1 MRRRGAASLAGS
13 PVLIGAVTTLVV
25 VVAVFL
31 AYNANNGL
39 PFVPTYDLKVQL
51 PDAANLVKGDEVREG
66 GTRVGVVS
74 HIGARALPNGS
85 ARAVLTLKLQRSIQP
100 LPVDSTVIV
109 RPRSAL
115 GLKYVQI
122 TRGRASRGFVNGA
135 TLPLSAA
142 RPTPVEI
149 DDVFNMFN
157 EPTRAAER
165 QNLTTFGDALAGRGI
180 GLNQAIAEFPRL
192 LGTLTPVA
200 ANLASPQTGLA
211 TFFQALD
218 RGAREVAPVAEAQGE
233 LFANLDTTFSSLATV
248 TRAIQD
254 SISGGPPSLDTAT
267 RDLPQQLPFLR
278 NSEVLF
284 KRLRPGFAAFG
295 QAAPD
300 LAGTVTAGTPALQRS
315 VALDRRLSG
324 ALNSL
329 QEFSQDPRVPLG
341 IHQLDTAASLLRP
354 TVAFV
359 KPAQTVCNYL
369 ALFFRNG
376 SAVLSEGD
384 NIGTW
389 QRFIIV
395 APPQIANS
403 EAGPSTGPANGPQT
417 SVPLSKNSFLHS
429 DPYPNTAAP
438 GQPREC
444 EAGNE
449 GYIQNRAV
457 IGNVPGNQGTLH
469 EVTKVDKSR

>member
-1 MRRRGAASLAGS
+1 VRRRGGSLAGS
-13 PVLIGAVTTLVV
+13 PVLVGAVTTLVV

-51 PDAANLVKGDEVREG
+51 PDAANLVKGDEVRIG
-66 GTRVGVVS
+66 GSRVGVVS
-74 HIGARALPNGS
+74 HISARALPNGS
-85 ARAVLTLKLQRSIQP
+85 ARAVLSLKLERAVDP
-100 LPVDSTVIV
+100 LPADSTVLV
-109 RPRSAL
+109 RPVSAL
-115 GLKYVQI
+115 GLKYVEI
-122 TRGRASRGFVNGA
+122 TRGRSARGFANGA
-135 TLPLSAA
+135 TVPASGA

-149 DDVFNMFN
+149 DDVFNMFD
-157 EPTRAAER
+157 EPTRAASR
-165 QNLTTFGDALAGRGI
+165 VNLTTFGDALAGRGV
-180 GLNQAIAEFPRL
+180 GLNEAIAKFPRL
-192 LGTLTPVA
+192 LGTLRPVA
-200 ANLASPQTGLA
+200 ANLADPRTALGSL
-211 TFFQALD
+211 FVALD

-248 TRAIQD
+248 TGAIQD
-254 SISGGPPSLDTAT
+254 SISGGPPALDTAT
-267 RDLPQQLPFLR
+267 RDLPRQLPFLR
-278 NSEVLF
+278 ASELLF
-284 KRLRPGFAAFG
+284 RRLRPGFAAFG

-300 LAGTVTAGTPALQRS
+300 LAGTVTSGTPALQRS
-315 VALDRRLSG
+315 AGLDRRLSD
-324 ALNSL
+324 ALNSI
-329 QEFSQDPRVPLG
+329 QEFSQDPQVPLG
-341 IHQLDTAASLLRP
+341 IHQLTNAVTLLRP

-359 KPAQTVCNYL
+359 TPAQTVCNYL
-369 ALFFRNG
+369 ALFFTNG
-376 SAVLSEGD
+376 SKVLSEGD

-417 SVPLSKNSFLHS
+417 SNPLTRDSFLHS
-429 DPYPNTAAP
+429 NPYPNTAEP

-449 GYIQNRAV
+449 KYIPGRTV
-457 IGNVPGNQGTLH
+457 IGNLPGNQGTLH

>member
-1 MRRRGAASLAGS
+1 VRRRGGSLAGS
-13 PVLIGAVTTLVV
+13 PVLVGAVTTLVV

-39 PFVPTYDLKVQL
+39 PFVPTYDLDVQL
-51 PDAANLVKGDEVREG
+51 PDAANLVKGDEVRVG

-85 ARAVLTLKLQRSIQP
+85 ARAVLTLKLQRSLEP

-122 TRGRASRGFVNGA
+122 TRGRATSGFANGA
-135 TLPLSAA
+135 TLPLSSA
-142 RPTPVEI
+142 RPAPVEI

-165 QNLTTFGDALAGRGI
+165 TNLTTFGDALAGRGI
-180 GLNQAIAEFPRL
+180 GLNEAIAQFPRL
-192 LGTLTPVA
+192 LGTLRPVA
-200 ANLASPQTGLA
+200 ANLAAPRTGLS
-211 TFFQALD
+211 TLFQALD

-278 NSEVLF
+278 NSELLF

-324 ALNSL
+324 ALTSL
-329 QEFSQDPRVPLG
+329 QEFSQDPEVPLG
-341 IHQLDTAASLLRP
+341 IHQLTTAATLLRP

-395 APPQIANS
+395 APPQLANS
-403 EAGPSTGPANGPQT
+403 EAGPASAPANGPQT
-417 SVPLSKNSFLHS
+417 SQPLTSNSFLHS
-429 DPYPNTAAP
+429 NPYPNTAAP
-438 GQPREC
+438 GQPHEC

-449 GYIQNRAV
+449 KYIPNRTV
-457 IGNVPGNQGTLH
+457 IGNLPGNQGTLH

>member
-1 MRRRGAASLAGS
+1 VRRGRASLAGS

-51 PDAANLVKGDEVREG
+51 SDAANLVKGDEVRIG

-74 HIGARALPNGS
+74 HIGAKALPNGS
-85 ARAVLTLKLQRSIQP
+85 ARAVLTLKLERAIRP

-115 GLKYVQI
+115 GLKYVEI
-122 TRGRASRGFVNGA
+122 TRGRSSRGFENGA
-135 TLPLSAA
+135 TLPLSNA

-149 DDVFNMFN
+149 DDVFNTFN
-157 EPTRAAER
+157 LPTRQAER
-165 QNLTTFGDALAGRGI
+165 ANLTSFGDALAGRGI
-180 GLNQAIAEFPRL
+180 GLNEAVAQFPAL
-192 LGTLTPVA
+192 LRVLQPVA
-200 ANLASPQTGLA
+200 SNLADPRTGLGRLVV
-211 TFFQALD
+211 ALN
-218 RGAREVAPVAEAQGE
+218 RGASEVAPVAEAQGE

-248 TRAIQD
+248 TKAIQD
-254 SISGGPPSLDTAT
+254 SISGGPPALDTAT

-278 NSEVLF
+278 NSELLF
-284 KRLRPGFAAFG
+284 RRFRPGLAAFG

-300 LAGTVTAGTPALQRS
+300 LAGAVTSGTPALERS
-315 VALDRRLSG
+315 PAFSRRLSS
-324 ALNSL
+324 ALNSI
-329 QEFSQDPRVPLG
+329 QEFSQDPQVTMGLG
-341 IHQLDTAASLLRP
+341 QLTTAAELLKP
-354 TVAFV
+354 TVQFV
-359 KPAQTVCNYL
+359 APAQTVCNYL
-369 ALFFRNG
+369 AAFFNNG
-376 SAVLSEGD
+376 SKVLSEGD

-403 EAGPSTGPANGPQT
+403 EAGPSTGPADGPQT
-417 SVPLSKNSFLHS
+417 NDPRTANSFFHAN
-429 DPYPNTAAP
+429 PYPNTAAP

-449 GYIQNRAV
+449 GYLAGKTV

-469 EVTKVDKSR
+469 QATNVDKSR